1 MACIEGLSKT
11 GHRNPANKKG
21 ELMNLNL
28 SSSRCLSVYRVC
40 LAIATMFLCF
50 GSAATA
56 EQKVFDLDAAKTTVS
71 FTLGDVLHTVHGTF
85 HLKRG
90 NIRFDDSTGQASGE
104 LVVDATSGD
113 SGSKARDSKMNKE
126 ILESQKFPEIIF
138 TPQRFKGVL
147 ARSGKSHLEVDGQ
160 FNIHG
165 EGHPMTL
172 AIDAD
177 FGSDATANTSFDVP
191 YVKWGMKNPST
202 FILRVND
209 KVQISIHAVARVTNA
224 QKSATTSQTA
234 ASR

>member
-1 MACIEGLSKT
+1 MTTIKTARMTGRIMGATLALVVLS
-11 GHRNPANKKG
+11 
-21 ELMNLNL
+21 L
-28 SSSRCLSVYRVC
+28 V
-40 LAIATMFLCF
+40 ATA
-50 GSAATA
+50 SA
-56 EQKVFDLDAAKTTVS
+56 EQKTFELDPAQTKVA

-85 HLKRG
+85 KLKRG
-90 NIRFDDSTGQASGE
+90 AIHFDDATGQASGE

-113 SGSKARDSKMNKE
+113 SGSKARDGKMHKE

-138 TPQRFKGVL
+138 VPQKFKGAL
-147 ARSGKSHLEVDGQ
+147 ATAGKSHLDVDGQ
-160 FNIHG
+160 FTIHG
-165 EGHPMTL
+165 EAHAMTL

-177 FGSDATANTSFDVP
+177 FGNGTTADTSFDVP

-224 QKSATTSQTA
+224 AIRTPSTQTA